1 MLKNKPFRMTDLEY
15 RVLKYID
22 DHPKT
27 NGHPEFEIVKGVGMD
42 PCKNYTGFFTKL
54 YNRRWLSEDFSHSP
68 RYHLTAFGS
77 DLLKIETNRRKV
89 KCPTKSTQ
97 I

>member
-1 MLKNKPFRMTDLEY
+1 MTDLEY
-15 RVLKYID
+15 RIMRYLE

-27 NGHPEFEIVKGVGMD
+27 NGHAEYEIVKGAGMD
-42 PCKNYTGFFTKL
+42 PCKDYTGFFTKL
-54 YNRRWLSEDFSHSP
+54 CNRRWISESFTYSP

-77 DLLKIETNRRKV
+77 DLLRIETNRRTS
-89 KCPTKSTQ
+89 KCSTNTQQ